1 VFFTGVGFLLHSTKI
16 EAVKEQAERYSELW
30 RKELA
35 DLYGRLQPDKFR
47 EIWEKLNKRL
57 RESKV

>member
-1 VFFTGVGFLLHSTKI
+1 
-16 EAVKEQAERYSELW
+16 
-30 RKELA
+30 
-35 DLYGRLQPDKFR
+35 LYGRLQPDKFR